1 MLVMELLVLVLP
13 SQAAPSL
20 ACRPHDEHDEPHGP
34 AQGVDAIDHGLALA
48 LRCLHPDHANKLL
61 VLQSQVAPS
70 QAAPSLAMMCW
81 ALALALARSWALP
94 LAWAILLALGT
105 PVALP
110 AGAGLA
116 LPLALRRLGLPQGC
130 LQPPLA
136 TLARAA

>member
-34 AQGVDAIDHGLALA
+34 AQGVDAIDHGLALS
-48 LRCLHPDHANKLL
+48 LRCLQPLDAKELL
-61 VLQSQVAPS
+61 VLQSHVAPS
-70 QAAPSLAMMCW
+70 QAAISLAMMCW

-94 LAWAILLALGT
+94 LAWALLLALGT

-116 LPLALRRLGLPQGC
+116 LPPALRRLGLPQGC

>member
-1 MLVMELLVLVLP
+1 M
-13 SQAAPSL
+13 
-20 ACRPHDEHDEPHGP
+20 
-34 AQGVDAIDHGLALA
+34 DAIDHGLALA
-48 LRCLHPDHANKLL
+48 LRCLQPLHANHLL

-70 QAAPSLAMMCW
+70 QAAPPLAMMCL

-94 LAWAILLALGT
+94 LAWALLLALGT
-105 PVALP
+105 PVALQ

>member
-1 MLVMELLVLVLP
+1 M
-13 SQAAPSL
+13 
-20 ACRPHDEHDEPHGP
+20 
-34 AQGVDAIDHGLALA
+34 DAIDHGLALA
-48 LRCLHPDHANKLL
+48 LRCLHPDHANEFL

-70 QAAPSLAMMCW
+70 QAAPSLAMMCQCW

-94 LAWAILLALGT
+94 LAWALLLALGT

>member
-34 AQGVDAIDHGLALA
+34 AQGVDAIDHGLALS
-48 LRCLHPDHANKLL
+48 LRCLQPLDAKELL
-61 VLQSQVAPS
+61 VLQSHVAPS
-70 QAAPSLAMMCW
+70 QAAISLAMMCW
-81 ALALALARSWALP
+81 ALALALAWSW
-94 LAWAILLALGT
+94 
-105 PVALP
+105 
-110 AGAGLA
+110 A